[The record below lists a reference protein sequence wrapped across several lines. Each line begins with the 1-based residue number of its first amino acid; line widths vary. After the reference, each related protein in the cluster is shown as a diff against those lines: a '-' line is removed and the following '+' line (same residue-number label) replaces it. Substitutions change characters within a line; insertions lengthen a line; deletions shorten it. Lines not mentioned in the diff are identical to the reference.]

1 MCAPRLVFLQRNS
14 LGGLICSFIEK
25 VLLITKQEYTKERT
39 QCLKLP
45 RIVSFLKYSFHQKL
59 EELFAPFLIEVLFYP
74 L

>member
-1 MCAPRLVFLQRNS
+1 MCAPRLVVFLQRNS

-45 RIVSFLKYSFHQKL
+45 QIV
-59 EELFAPFLIEVLFYP
+59 PFLLKKSLYQIEQL
-74 L
+74 LHHI